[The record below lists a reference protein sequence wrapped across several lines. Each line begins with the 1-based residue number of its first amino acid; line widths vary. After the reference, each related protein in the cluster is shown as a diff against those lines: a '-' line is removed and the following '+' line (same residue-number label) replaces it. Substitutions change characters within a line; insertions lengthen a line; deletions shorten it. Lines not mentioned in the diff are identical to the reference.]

1 MYIVLAKT
9 QTKYLNTEDCFSQ
22 YLLNEDWLS
31 QFKPL
36 AADYYRII
44 KLSDKLCN
52 LQYRASSS
60 SFGKVVFQL
69 PAFQL

>member
-9 QTKYLNTEDCFSQ
+9 QTKYLNTKDFFFQ

-36 AADYYRII
+36 AADYCRII
-44 KLSDKLCN
+44 KLSNKLCN
-52 LQYRASSS
+52 LQHHASSS
-60 SFGKVVFQL
+60 SF
-69 PAFQL
+69 